1 MRKLLLLSGIL
12 ALFGRQFANADTVEV
27 RIINFELVVGVG
39 GVAVGDTGWLQ
50 CAAASCNFTG
60 SVGNWNIVSDLTV
73 QHTASNPL
81 LDLAYS
87 GSTTDLAPGG
97 TGPGTIVIEGMANG
111 YAVNTPSFE
120 LIDNGV
126 GPDMSV
132 FTDAAYGG
140 NNNNICASGASSCW
154 NGTSNPA
161 PSGTSSATIAIGGF
175 FNKGSWGVDQFG
187 PGNSVNPYSLGLIV
201 SLGDVECT
209 PLTVCVTGTFSGDAK
224 IDAAVPEPASVMLLG
239 GVLLF
244 AAAGL
249 RRRTRTA

>member
-12 ALFGRQFANADTVEV
+12 ALFGIQFANADTVEV
-27 RIINFELVVGVG
+27 RIINVVGSA
-39 GVAVGDTGWLQ
+39 AVGDTGWLQ

-60 SVGNWNIVSDLTV
+60 TVGHYDIASDLTV

-81 LDLAYS
+81 LDMTYS
-87 GSTTDLAPGG
+87 GITTDLI
-97 TGPGTIVIEGMANG
+97 TGPGSIIIEGMANG

-120 LIDNGV
+120 LIDSGHSTF
-126 GPDMSV
+126 DIST
-132 FTDAAYGG
+132 FTDDAYGG

-161 PSGTSSATIAIGGF
+161 PGGTSSATIAIGPGF
-175 FNKGSWGVDQFG
+175 NRGTPWSVDEFG
-187 PGNSVNPYSLGLIV
+187 PGNSVNPYSLGLVV
-201 SLGDVECT
+201 SFSDVGCGI
-209 PLTVCVTGTFSGDAK
+209 PIQFCVTGTFSGDAK
-224 IDAAVPEPASVMLLG
+224 IDAVPEPASVMLLG

-249 RRRTRTA
+249 RRRTRKA